1 MLVYVAADVAAKRR
15 ADDVKLNYPEVIA
28 LISVHIME
36 GARRGT
42 PVLELAESGAKL
54 FTSEEL
60 MEGVF
65 EMVTDLQ
72 VEATFPDGSKLC
84 TIRKLVERNLVD
96 LPGPEPEP
104 DPDSD
109 PDPCPVAEG
118 E

>member
-1 MLVYVAADVAAKRR
+1 MLIYVAADVAAKRR
-15 ADDVKLNYPEVIA
+15 ADSVQLNYPEVVA

-42 PVLELAESGAKL
+42 PVLDLAESGARL
-54 FTSEEL
+54 FTPGEL

-65 EMVTDLQ
+65 EMVSDLQ

-84 TIRKLVERNLVD
+84 TIRKLVDRSLV
-96 LPGPEPEP
+96 GIH
-104 DPDSD
+104 SSV
-109 PDPCPVAEG
+109 PCSGSARKG